1 MVATWSQTQFIA
13 LFQMLAEEKILKELL
28 QDFACPLCSI
38 IKTRYFAQVYDSI
51 KKEKIKP
58 RKDTNYT
65 SLCPSQFT
73 EYIELGYVA
82 PKSKI
87 HQLFL
92 MELEP
97 V

>member
-13 LFQMLAEEKILKELL
+13 LFQVLAEEKILKELL
-28 QDFACPLCSI
+28 QDFTCPLRSI
-38 IKTRYFAQVYDSI
+38 IKTGYFAQVYDSI
-51 KKEKIKP
+51 KKEKRKP
-58 RKDTNYT
+58 RKDTNYI

-73 EYIELGYVA
+73 KYIELGYVA
-82 PKSKI
+82 TKNKI

-92 MELEP
+92 VELEQ